1 MDVGG
6 VSDEADYTDITVF
19 DRYWMMDGGIP
30 EVVAEWH
37 GHIDHDKGAWK
48 AVQMATFFADE
59 EGRMAQ
65 LQGIPSEVIGQIQA

>member
-48 AVQMATFFADE
+48 AVQ
-59 EGRMAQ
+59 
-65 LQGIPSEVIGQIQA
+65 LSLIHI